1 MSVPAHAPFDYQ
13 ALLDSKSGK
22 KGKPKDQNKEEAIN
36 KQSKPLKSSS
46 QAPIKNANK
55 ISPNPTIENVFF
67 LIITIAEQDIRY
79 NPTLKLPMI
88 ASKALAL

>member
-1 MSVPAHAPFDYQ
+1 MFSFLFIRFIRIKNIPVI
-13 ALLDSKSGK
+13 
-22 KGKPKDQNKEEAIN
+22 EAIN

-55 ISPNPTIENVFF
+55 ISPNPTIDNVFF

-79 NPTLKLPMI
+79 NPTLKLPII
-88 ASKALAL
+88 ASNILTL